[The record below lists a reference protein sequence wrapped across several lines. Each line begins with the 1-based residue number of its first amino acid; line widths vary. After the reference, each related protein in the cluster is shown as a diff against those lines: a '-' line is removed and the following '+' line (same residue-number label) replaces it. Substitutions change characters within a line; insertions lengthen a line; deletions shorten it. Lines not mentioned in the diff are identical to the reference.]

1 MSKLK
6 VTVAQWIVSYHPA
19 GKTSRES
26 PLNLPGRF
34 GWFLME
40 IIGPVNLLAILY
52 TQLDGD
58 LAALPTT
65 GSKLATALY
74 VLHYANRAVISPF
87 VSAPSMSPIHA
98 FIVSSAMMFNWFN
111 SVCLAGWVLGFPL
124 DIALGL
130 GSGSGSGSEPGA
142 VLQASTVAQ
151 AQAQAQGTGQTW
163 LLGGGLAM
171 FFIGMIGNIYSER
184 TLFRLRR
191 EEGDKQASSSAG
203 SKGSSS
209 SSSGGGNEKK
219 KNKYSR
225 VYVIPPKQGVFKTIL
240 YPHFAFEWIEWL
252 GYALVGTAV
261 FPVGTGSLVATTA
274 PRITLVPWLVPAARL
289 AQSLQVPLPLPAVV
303 FVVNA
308 VTNMLPH
315 ARWGRK
321 WYVEKFGEERV
332 GNRGAAV
339 PWCPWL

>member
-1 MSKLK
+1 
-6 VTVAQWIVSYHPA
+6 
-19 GKTSRES
+19 
-26 PLNLPGRF
+26 
-34 GWFLME
+34 ME

-52 TQLDGD
+52 TELDGD
-58 LAALPTT
+58 FTALPST
-65 GSKLATALY
+65 GSKLAAGLY
-74 VLHYANRAVISPF
+74 VLHYVNRAVISPF
-87 VSAPSMSPIHA
+87 FAAPSMSPIHA
-98 FIVSSAMMFNWFN
+98 VIVASAMMFNWFN
-111 SVCLAGWVLGFPL
+111 SVCLAGWLLGYPL
-124 DIALGL
+124 DLVLGL
-130 GSGSGSGSEPGA
+130 GGAESSSGAGA
-142 VLQASTVAQ
+142 ILKATDVAVAQ
-151 AQAQAQGTGQTW
+151 GQGQAW
-163 LLGGGLAM
+163 LLGGGLAV
-171 FFIGMIGNIYSER
+171 FFIGMFGNIYSER

-191 EEGDKQASSSAG
+191 EEGDKQASAAAKSKSKSG
-203 SKGSSS
+203 SGSS
-209 SSSGGGNEKK
+209 GETEK
-219 KNKYSR
+219 KNKYSK

-261 FPVGTGSLVATTA
+261 FPIGTGSLMAATTA
-274 PRITLVPWLVPAARL
+274 PRITLAPWLVPAARL
-289 AQSLQVPLPLPAVV
+289 AQSLRVPLPLPAVV

>member
-1 MSKLK
+1 
-6 VTVAQWIVSYHPA
+6 
-19 GKTSRES
+19 
-26 PLNLPGRF
+26 
-34 GWFLME
+34 ME

-58 LAALPTT
+58 LVALPST

-74 VLHYANRAVISPF
+74 VLHYFNRAVVSPF
-87 VSAPSMSPIHA
+87 VAAPSMSPIHA
-98 FIVSSAMMFNWFN
+98 FIVASAMIFNWMN

-124 DIALGL
+124 DVVLGL
-130 GSGSGSGSEPGA
+130 GGGSSSDPGA
-142 VLQASTVAQ
+142 VLKATAVGQE
-151 AQAQAQGTGQTW
+151 QGQGQVW

-191 EEGDKQASSSAG
+191 EEGDKQAITKTKSNN
-203 SKGSSS
+203 
-209 SSSGGGNEKK
+209 GNEK
-219 KNKYSR
+219 KNKYSK
-225 VYVIPPKQGVFKTIL
+225 VYVIPPKQGVFKSIL

-274 PRITLVPWLVPAARL
+274 PRITLAPWLVPAARL

-321 WYVEKFGEERV
+321 WYVEKFGEKRV